1 MFYVYLYTYI
11 MLQNEI
17 IVLNFIF
24 KNIVQFQMKLKLSAK
39 MHNYFAN
46 NLTRRKKK

>member
-17 IVLNFIF
+17 VVLNFIF
-24 KNIVQFQMKLKLSAK
+24 KNIVQFQMKLKLSTN
-39 MHNYFAN
+39 MHN
-46 NLTRRKKK
+46 

>member
-17 IVLNFIF
+17 VVLNFIF

-39 MHNYFAN
+39 MHN
-46 NLTRRKKK
+46 